1 VRFFFTEAR
10 LAVTSRRGAGSATCV
25 SIVAPLPSDVV
36 WAGLP
41 PALWGPRS
49 EFRVWRRTAAGCGG
63 DTSHGRAASPGAH
76 AK

>member
-1 VRFFFTEAR
+1 V
-10 LAVTSRRGAGSATCV
+10 VTSRRGAGSATCV

-41 PALWGPRS
+41 PALWGPDQNS
-49 EFRVWRRTAAGCGG
+49 ECGAELTAGCGG